1 MIDEQRPVLTEE
13 HLNAVLSGLRE
24 GETVVA
30 GSYQAIRTLHDSTAV
45 KEMKKDDKKKEI
57 KA

>member
-1 MIDEQRPVLTEE
+1 M
-13 HLNAVLSGLRE
+13 VLSGLQE

-30 GSYQAIRTLHDSTAV
+30 GSYQAIRTLHDSTTV
-45 KEMKKDDKKKEI
+45 KEMKKDDKKKEA